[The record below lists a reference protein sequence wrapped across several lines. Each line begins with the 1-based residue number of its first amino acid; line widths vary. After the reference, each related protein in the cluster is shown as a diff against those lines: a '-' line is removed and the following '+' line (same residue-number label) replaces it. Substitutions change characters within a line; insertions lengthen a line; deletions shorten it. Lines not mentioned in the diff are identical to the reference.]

1 MNEIKITP
9 EEIGKAA
16 ELIRKVAEG
25 TTQPAEPL
33 TSWEIAKIFQS
44 THTRIFNRISRF
56 YNAEASEDEKKEFEI
71 AYRPY
76 RNQRK
81 HPIWKLSEKGCQL
94 YIEKICAE
102 EKRSK
107 AFVEG
112 LGKFN
117 DLIAQH
123 FHGVKT
129 QENIL
134 MKGRSRT
141 ECSYIKNL
149 FDQFIEGP
157 AIENREIEELGAKYE
172 EFYKAMRAE

>member
-94 YIEKICAE
+94 YIEKICGQPA
-102 EKRSK
+102 
-107 AFVEG
+107 AFY
-112 LGKFN
+112 
-117 DLIAQH
+117 
-123 FHGVKT
+123 
-129 QENIL
+129 
-134 MKGRSRT
+134 R
-141 ECSYIKNL
+141 
-149 FDQFIEGP
+149 
-157 AIENREIEELGAKYE
+157 
-172 EFYKAMRAE
+172 

>member
-123 FHGVKT
+123 FHGVK
-129 QENIL
+129 NAG
-134 MKGRSRT
+134 K
-141 ECSYIKNL
+141 YP
-149 FDQFIEGP
+149 DEGKIQNRVQLHKESVRP
-157 AIENREIEELGAKYE
+157 VYRRPGNRE
-172 EFYKAMRAE
+172 